1 MRKLWIALLAVI
13 AVFAVASVAIA
24 ANVYKVTSGSTTV
37 AGKGTTAK
45 PIPTGLKFGYTVE
58 DSDSTKRGTVIEQY
72 AIGAEGLVTNPS
84 KFPKCSFTQLDDAT
98 VPTSCQKAQVG
109 AGLVKNAA
117 GPSHPR
123 ARW

>member
-1 MRKLWIALLAVI
+1 M
-13 AVFAVASVAIA
+13 
-24 ANVYKVTSGSTTV
+24 
-37 AGKGTTAK
+37 AGKGSKAK

-58 DSDSTKRGTVIEQY
+58 DSDSTKRATVIEQY
-72 AIGAEGLVTNPS
+72 AIGAEGLVTNPT

-117 GPSHPR
+117 GPARR
-123 ARW
+123 APVVSARCQTARPATCGCGSTTTVMA